1 MRRYR
6 ACIWCKILATAARES
21 HFDTV
26 KIENFSGVD
35 MCWHDAFDSFCFAS
49 FSPVFS
55 RADPDLIRGMWDVAQ
70 DVADVWGSP
79 AVDLDRALTKAWWE
93 GLMGPRRPTCT
104 SYQLNVS
111 KRSGTVWIPIE
122 RATRNEETPC
132 IMRMLYT
139 ILHNIYI
146 YIIYTYIFRLTLIG
160 DLVWWFGVGG
170 TIICSF
176 L

>member
-1 MRRYR
+1 MHHKGCTAFGVPNSCGDTAR
-6 ACIWCKILATAARES
+6 AFGAKSWQQLLEKAISTPWRLRTLVVLTWRIWL
-21 HFDTV
+21 FL
-26 KIENFSGVD
+26 
-35 MCWHDAFDSFCFAS
+35 FCLV
-49 FSPVFS
+49 SPVFS

-132 IMRMLYT
+132 IMRMLYA
-139 ILHNIYI
+139 ILHNICI
-146 YIIYTYIFRLTLIG
+146 
-160 DLVWWFGVGG
+160 
-170 TIICSF
+170 
-176 L
+176 

>member
-35 MCWHDAFDSFCFAS
+35 MTHLTLFVLPRDL
-49 FSPVFS
+49 PVFS

-93 GLMGPRRPTCT
+93 GLMGPRRPTRT

-122 RATRNEETPC
+122 TRKLPLSC
-132 IMRMLYT
+132 VCY
-139 ILHNIYI
+139 ILYI
-146 YIIYTYIFRLTLIG
+146 YTFFGWPWLEI
-160 DLVWWFGVGG
+160 WFGGLELAAR
-170 TIICSF
+170 SF
-176 L
+176 VHSCKLCNRVKHY